1 MRLKVF
7 YEICNFIDCV
17 WDVIDCFDGIIDWLN
32 NVDLTSIWNQLRGI
46 LNKMGRGILYT
57 NIVLELDIS
66 LNVQR
71 AELWSVDTEP
81 EVLSEFQAATQLYLL
96 ICAQLWFVREAEHIR
111 AKYIIELNK
120 IRNGSVISFKDR

>member
-1 MRLKVF
+1 
-7 YEICNFIDCV
+7 
-17 WDVIDCFDGIIDWLN
+17 
-32 NVDLTSIWNQLRGI
+32 
-46 LNKMGRGILYT
+46 MGRGILYT

-96 ICAQLWFVREAEHIR
+96 ICAQL
-111 AKYIIELNK
+111 
-120 IRNGSVISFKDR
+120 